1 MTICG
6 GRDKAVAEDKD
17 YNVSGD
23 EYEDENEYE
32 YEDENENG
40 RGYEN
45 EDEYGNQ
52 DGDKSDEIARLL
64 KENRK
69 LQEALGDAKSAS
81 KAKDVFLSN
90 MSHDIRTPMNA
101 IMGMTT
107 IALSHID
114 ERNRVMDCLSKIQTA
129 SSHLMSLIN
138 DVLDMSHIESG
149 KMTIHKEPFSLP
161 DVFHDVVVIVRPQA
175 EQKKQTLKFVIE
187 DIREEELVGD
197 ALRIRQVLVNIIGN
211 AVKYTQAGGDIHVI
225 LRQLPGGT
233 KEESVFEFVCQ
244 DNGMGMS
251 EEFLARVFLPFE
263 RAGNTTQ
270 SKIEGTG
277 LGLAICH
284 RLVEQM
290 GGAIR
295 VESRLREGSRF
306 TVSIPFKGQNAHEN
320 QKYFSGE
327 TVLVVEDDEG
337 QAKKISGYLQDGG
350 LKPQVIGKS
359 VDAVTF
365 LTEALYEGKC
375 PLAVLLGENMG
386 GAYALDVAACL
397 RQIAGKG
404 LPILLV
410 SEVDWPQMEYRA
422 ARAGINGFVPCPL
435 FRSRLLSAIRRFA
448 ADGGQDSAGGME
460 GADYSGKRFLLAEDN
475 LLNQEIAIELLSD
488 MGITIEA
495 ADNGEEAVKMFT
507 ASKPGYYDLILMD
520 IQMPVMDGYEA
531 TRRIRALDRED
542 ARDICIVAMT
552 ANVFA
557 EDVRRSRRAGMNFHL
572 AKPIDVKKIEEVL
585 QKQGFS

>member
-1 MTICG
+1 MMTCG
-6 GRDKAVAEDKD
+6 GRDEAMAEDRKRF
-17 YNVSGD
+17 NVSDGGYGNK
-23 EYEDENEYE
+23 YEDERGPK
-32 YEDENENG
+32 NG
-40 RGYEN
+40 
-45 EDEYGNQ
+45 
-52 DGDKSDEIARLL
+52 DGCGHKDADKRVGMDGSGGVARLL
-64 KENRK
+64 EENRK
-69 LQEALGDAKSAS
+69 LREELEDAQSAS

-114 ERNRVMDCLSKIQTA
+114 EKNRVLDCLGKIQTA

-175 EQKKQTLKFVIE
+175 EQKKQALKFEIE
-187 DIREEELVGD
+187 DIRDEELVGD

-211 AVKYTQAGGDIHVI
+211 AVKYTQEGGSIRVV
-225 LRQLPGGT
+225 LRQVLGGEQ
-233 KEESVFEFVCQ
+233 KAPVFEFVCQ

-251 EEFLARVFLPFE
+251 EEFLTRVFLPFE

-284 RLVEQM
+284 RLVVQM
-290 GGAIR
+290 GGEFR
-295 VESRLREGSRF
+295 VESRLGEGSCF
-306 TVSIPFKGQNAHEN
+306 TVAIPLEVQDIHEN
-320 QKYFSGE
+320 QKFFSGE
-327 TVLVVEDDEG
+327 TVLVVENDAG
-337 QAKKISGYLQDGG
+337 QVEKICGYLRDGG
-350 LKPQVIGKS
+350 LRPQVVGKS

-365 LTEALYEGKC
+365 LTETLYEGNA
-375 PLAVLLGENMG
+375 PHAVLLGEDLD

-410 SEVDWPQMEYRA
+410 SEADWPQMEYRA
-422 ARAGINGFVPCPL
+422 VRAGINGFVPCPL
-435 FRSRLLSAIRRFA
+435 FRSRLISAIRGLA
-448 ADGGQDSAGGME
+448 ADGGKGSADCPG
-460 GADYSGKRFLLAEDN
+460 GADYGGKRFLLAEDN

-488 MGITIEA
+488 MGIAIEA
-495 ADNGEEAVKMFT
+495 ADNGEEAVRMF
-507 ASKPGYYDLILMD
+507 AESKPGYYDLILMD

-542 ARDICIVAMT
+542 AADICIVAMT

-557 EDVRRSRRAGMNFHL
+557 KDVRRSRKAGMDFHL

-585 QKQGFS
+585 QKLA